1 MDFALLRNQSLLL
14 EKLCG
19 KVVLLCS
26 FDIHDHPIFL
36 ISPS

>member
-1 MDFALLRNQSLLL
+1 MDFAHLRIQSLLL

-26 FDIHDHPIFL
+26 FDIH
-36 ISPS
+36 